1 MNKEQT
7 ALCHELTRILGYSTF
22 IKIGQRCTGK
32 WAGTTD
38 YSLVFD
44 ERTKLFISN
53 GMNHFSESVKNYIR
67 QLQIFEKYREAM
79 FQTICK
85 QVEKD
90 NLIAEQEGLLPVKC
104 ISLNMNLASNL
115 TSLWAYIPMEVAG
128 HQFNFIETGFNSA
141 IFKNELEKH
150 FELKNACPIFTAGAV
165 QKPTFIFSNVRFSH
179 LDKLYKLYQI

>member
-7 ALCHELTRILGYSTF
+7 ALCQELTRILGYSTF
-22 IKIGQRCTGK
+22 VKIGQRCTGK
-32 WAGTTD
+32 WARTTD
-38 YSLVFD
+38 YSLVFN
-44 ERTKLFISN
+44 EKTKLFISN
-53 GMNHFSESVKNYIR
+53 GMNHFSESVKEYIC
-67 QLQIFEKYREAM
+67 QLQIFKKYREAM

-90 NLIAEQEGLLPVKC
+90 NLIAKQEGLLPLKC
-104 ISLNMNLASNL
+104 ISLNMSLTSNL

-128 HQFNFIETGFNSA
+128 CQFNFIETGFNSA
-141 IFKNELEKH
+141 IFRNELEKH
-150 FELKNACPIFTAGAV
+150 FEQRNAHPIYTAGAV